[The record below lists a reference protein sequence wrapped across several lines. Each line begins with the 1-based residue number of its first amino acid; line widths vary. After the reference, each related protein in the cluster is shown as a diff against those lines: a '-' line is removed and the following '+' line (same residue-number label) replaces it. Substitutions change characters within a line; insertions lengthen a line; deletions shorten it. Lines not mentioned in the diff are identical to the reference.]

1 MTKDYM
7 FNNNLEISSFNGE
20 GYLPLIDFESWRV
33 AELRYCEE
41 LEVDKL
47 KDMQKHNEFDEVFI
61 LLNGDFTLFL
71 GGQGSEIGKIE
82 AIKLEP
88 LKLYNVKKVH
98 FTPTPLKK
106 TVLFLLLKI
115 GIPAMIIPRRSN

>member
-41 LEVDKL
+41 LEADKL
-47 KDMQKHNEFDEVFI
+47 KDMQKHNESDEVFI

-88 LKLYNVKKVH
+88 L
-98 FTPTPLKK
+98 
-106 TVLFLLLKI
+106 
-115 GIPAMIIPRRSN
+115 

>member
-1 MTKDYM
+1 
-7 FNNNLEISSFNGE
+7 
-20 GYLPLIDFESWRV
+20 
-33 AELRYCEE
+33 
-41 LEVDKL
+41 
-47 KDMQKHNEFDEVFI
+47 MQKHNESDEVFI

-88 LKLYNVKKVH
+88 LKLYNVKKGTFH
-98 FTPTPLKK
+98 THIPEK

-115 GIPAMIIPRRSN
+115 GIPAMIIRQRSNLPKNRKKLLKLFTGFKLIL